1 MVSIDI
7 ESAERN
13 VLRSAP
19 YSEETVTLDKCSL
32 SPKDRKGG
40 MEVDKDAKRQ
50 QGEVFRELPR

>member
-7 ESAERN
+7 ESAKRN
-13 VLRSAP
+13 VLRSAS
-19 YSEETVTLDKCSL
+19 YSEKTLDKCSL

>member
-19 YSEETVTLDKCSL
+19 YSEETLNKCSL

-50 QGEVFRELPR
+50 KGEVFRELPR

>member
-7 ESAERN
+7 ESAKRN

-19 YSEETVTLDKCSL
+19 YSEETLG
-32 SPKDRKGG
+32 PKDRKGG
-40 MEVDKDAKRQ
+40 MEVEKDAKRQ

>member
-7 ESAERN
+7 ESAQRN

-19 YSEETVTLDKCSL
+19 YSEETLDKCSL

>member
-7 ESAERN
+7 ESAKRN

-19 YSEETVTLDKCSL
+19 YSEETLDKCSL

-50 QGEVFRELPR
+50 QGEVFRELPQ